1 METTDSPIPL
11 KIKPRKSAD
20 NPIADHLNPC
30 FTQDSICRPDFSMRS
45 IMVVKKR
52 AKEDICLLENRL
64 KRLYEED
71 LKVSRQIQKIK
82 ADRNRLE
89 ALRFY
94 RYKVRSIQ
102 EGQYKLQKKNK
113 DNEAAQILQQKNLRD
128 KLITTER
135 IRSSRSEST
144 LRKSVSY
151 IQENAM
157 QMKLDYL
164 YSKRF
169 LESQLYASKQCPTA
183 QSPYTFNFSAPLIYQ
198 RNKEESAKILHQNHK
213 VEELLDKI
221 KHYKSLED
229 NLSKKLSATH
239 EERQRELER
248 IQDLSLS
255 SKSHV
260 RSSSQIVSS
269 LKMTRLQ
276 YNS

>member
-1 METTDSPIPL
+1 METTDSPIPAN
-11 KIKPRKSAD
+11 IRPRKSVD

-30 FTQDSICRPDFSMRS
+30 FIQDSICQPDYSIRS
-45 IMVVKKR
+45 VMLVKKR
-52 AKEDICLLENRL
+52 AKQDIYLLENRL

-89 ALRFY
+89 ALRLY

-102 EGQYKLQKKNK
+102 EDQYKLQKKIK
-113 DNEAAQILQQKNLRD
+113 DNEAAQIRQQKNLRD

-135 IRSSRSEST
+135 IRSSRSET
-144 LRKSVSY
+144 ILRKSVSF

-169 LESQLYASKQCPTA
+169 LESQLYANKHNPTT
-183 QSPYTFNFSAPLIYQ
+183 QSPYTFNFSAPLVYQ
-198 RNKEESAKILHQNHK
+198 RNKEEASKIMHQNQK
-213 VEELLDKI
+213 VEDLLERI
-221 KHYKSLED
+221 KEYKSIED
-229 NLSKKLSATH
+229 NLSKKLAATQ

-255 SKSHV
+255 SRSHI
-260 RSSSQIVSS
+260 RSSSQIVRS
-269 LKMTRLQ
+269 LTMTRVQ
-276 YNS
+276 DNS

>member
-1 METTDSPIPL
+1 METTDSLIPIN
-11 KIKPRKSAD
+11 IKPRKSAD
-20 NPIADHLNPC
+20 NPIADHINPC
-30 FTQDSICRPDFSMRS
+30 FIQDSVFQPDYSMRN
-45 IMVVKKR
+45 IMLVKKR
-52 AKEDICLLENRL
+52 AKEDIYLLENRL

-102 EGQYKLQKKNK
+102 EDQYKLQKKIK
-113 DNEAAQILQQKNLRD
+113 DNEATQILQQKNLRD
-128 KLITTER
+128 KQITTER
-135 IRSSRSEST
+135 IRSSRSESA

-164 YSKRF
+164 YNKRF
-169 LESQLYASKQCPTA
+169 IESQLYASKQYPATH
-183 QSPYTFNFSAPLIYQ
+183 SPYTFNFSVPLIYQ
-198 RNKEESAKILHQNHK
+198 RNKEESKKILNQNQK
-213 VEELLDKI
+213 VEQLLEKI
-221 KHYKSLED
+221 KQYKSLED
-229 NLSKKLSATH
+229 NLSKKLSATQ

-260 RSSSQIVSS
+260 RSSSQIVRS
-269 LKMTRLQ
+269 LKMTRMQ
-276 YNS
+276 NNS